1 MIALED
7 ITNQYGV
14 SVTRSLF
21 SNEIILTK
29 NYARRIINGDDLY
42 SCRNG
47 KAISLEDSIETIKN
61 HLQILL
67 DKTPV
72 NEHFEEFSNYFGE

>member
-14 SVTRSLF
+14 SVGRSPF

-29 NYARRIINGDDLY
+29 NYARRIIKGDSLY
-42 SCRNG
+42 SCRN
-47 KAISLEDSIETIKN
+47 SLEDFIETIKN
-61 HLQILL
+61 HLKILL

-72 NEHFEEFSNYFGE
+72 NEHFEESSNYFGE

>member
-14 SVTRSLF
+14 SVKRSLF

-47 KAISLEDSIETIKN
+47 LEDSIETIKN